1 MAEEKQEEK
10 EEIKD
15 AQGRDVLAGSRKVL
29 RRASVDFW
37 SLMERPEYLVVIIG
51 LLFGLLIL
59 SFTPPG
65 QACDEPQHINNSYRL
80 SMGVIVPKTKN
91 GTSGT
96 DLPVSFVE
104 TEQRVGVDRL
114 MVTGEGKEHPT
125 DLASSFSIPLKAGTT
140 TFVDS
145 YLQYPPLCYVPQ
157 AVGMTIGHVFGGP
170 PILLIYLARLFNL
183 LAVLIIAFLTI
194 RITPVLKWTFFL
206 LFLMPMTLFQ
216 SSSCSADAMTIAF
229 SFLATAYFFRL
240 AFDKKKEKI
249 ERADI
254 IGLLAISLALALIKM
269 PYFLLV
275 FGFFLI
281 PWRKF
286 GNWKKYVLTFA
297 VMLLI
302 IIVFAGAWQ
311 VFVVKHSAGWSGPQ
325 FVPGKALKDV
335 IRHPLSFMR
344 MEYQRLGARQLYL
357 PEMVGYVG
365 WWNITPPWWLW
376 PSFLFMLI
384 AVTALDKDETLVS
397 RWYRAYSVLIFLVTA
412 AAVIVIL
419 HITMDPL
426 HSTFANAKDY
436 INGRYFI
443 PPLAFGFLLFYNKS
457 IKYRKTRFF
466 YVIVTLLAIFFCV
479 TTVVMITHR
488 FY

>member
-10 EEIKD
+10 KSPEGGD
-15 AQGRDVLAGSRKVL
+15 VRAWFGRVF
-29 RRASVDFW
+29 RRAIVDFW
-37 SLMERPEYLVVIIG
+37 FLMERPEYLVVIIG

-59 SFTPPG
+59 SLTPPG

-80 SMGVIVPKTKN
+80 SVGVIVPAMKN
-91 GTSGT
+91 GVSGT
-96 DLPVSFVE
+96 YMPNSFQD
-104 TEQRVGVDRL
+104 TLQKVGVDQL
-114 MVTGEGKEHPT
+114 KVAITGKEHPT
-125 DLASSFSIPLKAGTT
+125 DLAASFDIPLKAGRT
-140 TFVDS
+140 TFVES

-157 AVGMTIGHVFGGP
+157 AVGMAIGHLFRGP
-170 PILLIYLARLFNL
+170 PILLIYMGRLFNL
-183 LAVLIIAFLTI
+183 LAVLILAFLTI

-216 SSSCSADAMTIAF
+216 SSSCSADGMTIAF
-229 SFLATAYFFRL
+229 AFLAAAYFFRL
-240 AFDKKKEKI
+240 AFDRQKEKI
-249 ERADI
+249 ERGDI
-254 IGLLAISLALALIKM
+254 YGLLAISLALGLIKT

-286 GNWKKYVLTFA
+286 GNWKKYLLTFA

-302 IIVFAGAWQ
+302 VIIFAGAWQ
-311 VFVVKHSAGWSGPQ
+311 LLVVKHSAGWSGPQ
-325 FVPGKALKDV
+325 FVPGQSLKDM

-344 MEYQRLGARQLYL
+344 MEYQRLGARHFYL
-357 PEMVGYVG
+357 DEMVGYVG
-365 WWNITPPWWLW
+365 WWNISPPWWLM
-376 PSFLFMLI
+376 PAFLFTLI
-384 AVTALDKDETLVS
+384 AVAALDKDETEVS
-397 RWYRAYSVLIFLVTA
+397 RLRRAYSVLLFLVTS

-426 HSTFANAKDY
+426 HSTFTTAKDY

-443 PPLAFGFLLFYNKS
+443 PPLAFGFLLFYNRS

-466 YVIVTLLAIFFCV
+466 YVIVTVLAIFFCI
-479 TTVVMITHR
+479 TTVVLIAHR